1 MGYFRAMFGPRS
13 YYEYRVGVGPEEA
26 VRRAVAFW
34 RGKGCEVEEN
44 DIGRRLREA
53 GYTGTEMSGGSDA
66 GFLKDLLLLV
76 SVVGWALLFIPAT
89 RRAVPRPFTIGIAAS
104 LEGSEANGTTLFC
117 FDANEDNSDSLF
129 SPREYTEHQMIKLGR
144 KLARQGILREAP
156 RRLTRRD
163 LSKDH
168 PLRDYDIFKLLRR

>member
-44 DIGRRLREA
+44 DIDRRLREA
-53 GYTGTEMSGGSDA
+53 GYTGTEMSGGSAA

-76 SVVGWALLFIPAT
+76 SVVGWALLLIPAT
-89 RRAVPRPFTIGIAAS
+89 RRAVPRPFTIGVAAS
-104 LEGSEANGTTLFC
+104 LEGPEANGTTLFC
-117 FDANEDNSDSLF
+117 FDVNEDNSESLF
-129 SPREYTEHQMIKLGR
+129 SPREHTEHQMIELGR
-144 KLARQGILREAP
+144 ELARQGILREAP
-156 RRLTRRD
+156 RRLTRRG
-163 LSKDH
+163 LPKGH
-168 PLRDYDIFKLLRR
+168 PLRNYASLKLLWR

>member
-1 MGYFRAMFGPRS
+1 MGYFRALFGPRP
-13 YYEYRVGVGPEEA
+13 YYEYQVGVGPEEA

-89 RRAVPRPFTIGIAAS
+89 RRAVPRPFVIGIAAP
-104 LEGSEANGTTLFC
+104 LEGPDPDTTTLFC

-144 KLARQGILREAP
+144 KLACQGILREAP

-163 LSKDH
+163 LSKGH
-168 PLRDYDIFKLLRR
+168 PLREFH

>member
-26 VRRAVAFW
+26 VQRAVAFW

-53 GYTGTEMSGGSDA
+53 GYIGTEMSGGSDA

-89 RRAVPRPFTIGIAAS
+89 RRAVPRPFVIGIAAP
-104 LEGSEANGTTLFC
+104 LEGPDPDTTTLFC

-129 SPREYTEHQMIKLGR
+129 SPREHTEHQMIKLGR
-144 KLARQGILREAP
+144 ELARQGILREAP

-163 LSKDH
+163 LPKDH
-168 PLRDYDIFKLLRR
+168 PLRDYDVFKLLWR